1 MRRKQGRQGRQGRQ
15 GKGTNSSL
23 TARVTLLGGAIPRV
37 LVMLSLAVL
46 VLSWGATTTSA
57 SPSGDRETVAGGW
70 TRGEVISSGL
80 YHTCAL
86 KSDGTATCWGLNGS
100 GQATAPGG
108 TFVSISS
115 GGSHTCAIHSDGTV
129 ACWGDNTYGQS
140 TPPAGTFTAITTG
153 GSHSCGIKTDG
164 SAACWGSN
172 SSGQTT
178 LPPA

>member
-1 MRRKQGRQGRQGRQ
+1 MKDGGRMQRKQVQGQRV
-15 GKGTNSSL
+15 GKNRGW
-23 TARVTLLGGAIPRV
+23 TARVRSLDMVLPRV

-100 GQATAPGG
+100 GQSTAPGG
-108 TFVSISS
+108 TFVAISS
-115 GGSHTCAIHSDGTV
+115 GGSHTCAIKSDGTIG
-129 ACWGDNTYGQS
+129 CWGDNTYGQS
-140 TPPAGTFTAITTG
+140 TPPTGTFTAITTG
-153 GSHSCGIKTDG
+153 GSHTCGIRTDG
-164 SAACWGSN
+164 TAACWGSH
-172 SSGQTT
+172 SSG
-178 LPPA
+178 